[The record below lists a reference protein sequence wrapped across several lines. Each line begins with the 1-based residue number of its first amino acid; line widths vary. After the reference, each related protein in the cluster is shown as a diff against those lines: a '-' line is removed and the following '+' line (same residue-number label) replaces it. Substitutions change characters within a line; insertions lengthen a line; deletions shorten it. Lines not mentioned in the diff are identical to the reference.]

1 MTVAAFGTWIP
12 LAQLVPGVPQRSR
25 TFYVTVGNAVFAG
38 IALLAG
44 GGHLVLGWRGFWLP
58 LTGGVV
64 WTAGSYS
71 AFRASETIGIARA
84 AGTWTPLNIIVAFAW
99 GALLFGELN
108 HFPGIRFVLLAVAL
122 AAILAGVLLIVGSQ
136 DSSGARVVPAVPPSP
151 RAIEAG
157 PGPAAPR
164 ALGGLLWAG
173 AAGLLWGSY
182 FVPAQ
187 WAAEPAQVSN
197 FPLALGILGAGLALA
212 LPAGEPVRLG
222 PRTLTAQLG
231 AGVLFG
237 IGDFTLLGLVARV
250 GTGTGFTIAQLSLL
264 VNASIGIWAFRSP
277 EPGTPAAR
285 KVIAGIVIAGAWR
298 LRHRRDAIS
307 VRTAEP
313 RRLWDYWTAPGFTA
327 RAGQLRPDSYRTARR
342 TRPGY
347 PARLAQPGAER
358 AVRRPGPRR
367 PAPGLGIWRL
377 SAGCAR
383 SRR

>member
-1 MTVAAFGTWIP
+1 MIALLAFVTVAAFGTWIP
-12 LAQLVPGVPQRSR
+12 LAQLLPGVPQRSR
-25 TFYVTVGNAVFAG
+25 TFYVTVGNVVFAG

-58 LTGGVV
+58 LAGGVV

-71 AFRASETIGIARA
+71 AFKAAETVGIARA

-99 GALLFGELN
+99 GALLFGELD

-122 AAILAGVLLIVGSQ
+122 AAVLAGVLLIVGSQ

-151 RAIEAG
+151 PGTETEAG
-157 PGPAAPR
+157 RPAPR
-164 ALGGLLWAG
+164 APGGLLWAG

-187 WAAEPAQVSN
+187 WAAEPAQVSD

-212 LPAGEPVRLG
+212 LPAGQPARLG
-222 PRTLTAQLG
+222 LRALTAQLG

-237 IGDFTLLGLVARV
+237 IGNLTLLGLVARV

-264 VNASIGIWAFRSP
+264 VNASIGIWAFHSP

-285 KVIAGIVIAGAWR
+285 KVIAGIVIAGIGGC
-298 LRHRRDAIS
+298 LI
-307 VRTAEP
+307 
-313 RRLWDYWTAPGFTA
+313 
-327 RAGQLRPDSYRTARR
+327 
-342 TRPGY
+342 
-347 PARLAQPGAER
+347 GAMR
-358 AVRRPGPRR
+358 
-367 PAPGLGIWRL
+367 
-377 SAGCAR
+377 
-383 SRR
+383 